1 MVKFQVVPFA
11 FTLILLFWETLS
23 WFLLLQKYG
32 EGRRFSKKT
41 FSRGKFMEG
50 LFYIEGLMIK
60 SFQGEGVSKNAFS
73 SNLNNVNLKIF
84 PNHDG
89 IFT

>member
-32 EGRRFSKKT
+32 EGRRFSKKNLLT
-41 FSRGKFMEG
+41 WEIYGRIVLHRGTNDQIIPRG
-50 LFYIEGLMIK
+50 R
-60 SFQGEGVSKNAFS
+60 SF
-73 SNLNNVNLKIF
+73 
-84 PNHDG
+84 
-89 IFT
+89 